1 MSDDLGLSFDENE
14 SDRGRHRHRRRGP
27 GSGGGKTA
35 IALIVV
41 VAILG
46 CLGGGIWYGFDK
58 IQNLLAAPDYNS
70 GGSGEIVIEVRKDQ
84 SATEIGAELQAKD
97 VVKSQKAFI
106 NAANANARSKEIQ
119 PGFYKLRKQMRAADA
134 LAMML
139 DRSSRV
145 VWRAVI
151 PEGWSTKKTL
161 AELSKVTGIPLAEFE
176 AAVQDPVKVGVP
188 DWWFNRRDNKPA
200 IKSIEGFLFP
210 NTYEF
215 LKKDLDAKVIASEML
230 HEFGR
235 EARHVHLADRAKAL
249 GLTPYQVVTVASMIE
264 REAQVDRERPLIAG
278 VIYNRLNTDQTLGID
293 ATLLYDDPTPDGRLS
308 SSDLLSTS
316 AYNTRLHGGLP
327 PTPIASPGR
336 ASLEAALRPE
346 STDYLYYVLCPPD
359 GNGVHRFA
367 VTYAEHLANVQECLG
382 G

>member
-1 MSDDLGLSFDENE
+1 MDEAPTYLSGTDPE
-14 SDRGRHRHRRRGP
+14 SDRRRRR
-27 GSGGGKTA
+27 
-35 IALIVV
+35 IALVALLVALCLIAAGVAVATASYQRCKEPPAADGRSVDLKVPEGASGEDV
-41 VAILG
+41 VARLAQVGLIRCGGFVGNLLLRGTGEANTIRAGTYHLQVGSSLEEILG
-46 CLGGGIWYGFDK
+46 ALTT
-58 IQNLLAAPDYNS
+58 APD
-70 GGSGEIVIEVRKDQ
+70 
-84 SATEIGAELQAKD
+84 AE
-97 VVKSQKAFI
+97 
-106 NAANANARSKEIQ
+106 
-119 PGFYKLRKQMRAADA
+119 PTLR
-134 LAMML
+134 LT
-139 DRSSRV
+139 V
-145 VWRAVI
+145 
-151 PEGWSTKKTL
+151 PEGLRIRSTYPDERSISSIVEQQTGVKASAFAALTESGK
-161 AELSKVTGIPLAEFE
+161 LSLEPYLSPGRSA
-176 AAVQDPVKVGVP
+176 
-188 DWWFNRRDNKPA
+188 
-200 IKSIEGFLFP
+200 EGFLFP